1 MCNCYASA
9 TWFASDTAH
18 FFVFV
23 YIYIYIYIYIHIYI
37 YIYIYIDIN
46 KIYRGKKAAQ

>member
-9 TWFASDTAH
+9 TWFASNTAH

-23 YIYIYIYIYIHIYI
+23 YIYIYIYIYI
-37 YIYIYIDIN
+37 DVN